1 MEDKAPAAL
10 VTGAAKRIGATIA
23 RRLHANGYRVVV
35 HYSSS
40 YEEANSL
47 VNELN
52 HSRANSAVS
61 LQGNLCD
68 SGHINAIAERSV
80 EAWGRLDV
88 LVNNA
93 SSFYPTPMGEITEDD
108 WSSLVGSNTK
118 GPLFL
123 SQALVPALRQTSGC
137 IINMVD
143 MHLDRPLPKHSVYL
157 LAKAGLASLTRS
169 MAIELAPQVRINGIA
184 PGAILWPE
192 RDMDEL
198 AKRRLIDSVPLQQ
211 LGSPEDIADALSFLV
226 SASYITGQIIYVDG
240 GRSLYTSA
248 EI

>member
-1 MEDKAPAAL
+1 MEDKAPVAL
-10 VTGAAKRIGATIA
+10 VTGAAKRIGATIV

-47 VNELN
+47 VNVLN
-52 HSRANSAVS
+52 HSRPNSAIS

-68 SGHINAIAERSV
+68 SSHINAIAERSV

-123 SQALVPALRQTSGC
+123 SQALVPALKQTGGC

-169 MAIELAPQVRINGIA
+169 MAIELAPQVRLNGIA

-198 AKRRLIDSVPLQQ
+198 AKQRLIDSVPLQQ
-211 LGSPEDIADALSFLV
+211 LGSPDDIADALSFLV

>member
-1 MEDKAPAAL
+1 MEDKAPVAL
-10 VTGAAKRIGATIA
+10 VTGAAKRIGATIV

-47 VNELN
+47 VNKLN
-52 HSRANSAVS
+52 HSRPNSAIS

-68 SGHINAIAERSV
+68 SSHIDAIAERSV

-123 SQALVPALRQTSGC
+123 SQALVPALQQTGGC

-198 AKRRLIDSVPLQQ
+198 AKQRLIDSVPLQQ
-211 LGSPEDIADALSFLV
+211 LGSPDDIADALSFLV
-226 SASYITGQIIYVDG
+226 SASYVTGQIIYVDG

>member
-1 MEDKAPAAL
+1 MEDKAPVAL
-10 VTGAAKRIGATIA
+10 VTGAAKRIGATLA

-40 YEEANSL
+40 YEEAYLL

-52 HSRANSAVS
+52 HSRPNSAIS

-68 SGHINAIAERSV
+68 SSHIDAIAERSV

-123 SQALVPALRQTSGC
+123 SQALVPALKQTGGC

-143 MHLDRPLPKHSVYL
+143 MHLDRPLPTHSVYL

-198 AKRRLIDSVPLQQ
+198 AKQRLIDSVPLQQ
-211 LGSPEDIADALSFLV
+211 LGSPDDIADALSFLV

-248 EI
+248 EL

>member
-1 MEDKAPAAL
+1 MEDKAPVAL
-10 VTGAAKRIGATIA
+10 VTGAAKRIGATLA

-52 HSRANSAVS
+52 HSRPNSAIS

-68 SGHINAIAERSV
+68 SSHIDAIAERSV

-123 SQALVPALRQTSGC
+123 SQALVPALKQTGGC

-198 AKRRLIDSVPLQQ
+198 AKQRLIDSVPLQQ

-248 EI
+248 EL

>member
-1 MEDKAPAAL
+1 MEDKAPVAL

-47 VNELN
+47 VNALN
-52 HSRANSAVS
+52 HSCPNSAIS

-68 SGHINAIAERSV
+68 SSHINAIAERSV

-123 SQALVPALRQTSGC
+123 SQALVPALKQTGGC

-198 AKRRLIDSVPLQQ
+198 AKQRLIDSVPLQQ
-211 LGSPEDIADALSFLV
+211 LGSPDDIADALSFLV

>member
-1 MEDKAPAAL
+1 MEDKAPVAL

-40 YEEANSL
+40 YEEAYSL
-47 VNELN
+47 VNKLN
-52 HSRANSAVS
+52 HSRPNSAIS

-68 SGHINAIAERSV
+68 SSHINAIAERSV

-123 SQALVPALRQTSGC
+123 SQALVPALKQTGGC

-198 AKRRLIDSVPLQQ
+198 AKQRLIDSVPLQQ

>member
-1 MEDKAPAAL
+1 MEDKAPVAL
-10 VTGAAKRIGATIA
+10 VTGAAKRIGATLA

-52 HSRANSAVS
+52 HSCPNSAIS

-68 SGHINAIAERSV
+68 SIHINAIAERSV

-123 SQALVPALRQTSGC
+123 SQALVPVLKQTGGC

-198 AKRRLIDSVPLQQ
+198 AKQRLIDSVPLQQ
-211 LGSPEDIADALSFLV
+211 LGSPDDIADALSFLV

>member
-1 MEDKAPAAL
+1 MEDKAPVAL
-10 VTGAAKRIGATIA
+10 VTGAAKRIGATLA

-40 YEEANSL
+40 YEEAYLL

-52 HSRANSAVS
+52 HSRPNSAIS

-68 SGHINAIAERSV
+68 SSHIDAIAERSV

-123 SQALVPALRQTSGC
+123 SQALVPALKQTGGC

-198 AKRRLIDSVPLQQ
+198 AKQRLIDSVPLQQ
-211 LGSPEDIADALSFLV
+211 LGSPDDIADALSFLV